1 MAHALRD
8 PRIAS
13 LRRAALICAACL
25 VTALIGIALA
35 ARAPRLGVPLP
46 LVGLAIAIPAWCVS
60 THRARLALAVVL
72 LYLGLVDGVVR
83 LETAGQGAT
92 LVRDVLLY
100 AVAIGVVL
108 RARGPLRL
116 PALGGWVLA
125 WIAVVLIQLAN
136 PGNHSITHA
145 VASLRQHLEFVP
157 LFFLGYALLRSYA
170 SLHAFFALLL
180 AVAAINGAVAAYQST
195 LSPAELGA
203 WGPGYNGLVSG
214 PSPTLF
220 AGANGQPQLR
230 PPGLGADEGFS
241 GILGACALPG
251 GIALLMTYRRRRSLM
266 LLIVLGLVGAAV
278 GVVASESRSSLITAI
293 VALVAM
299 LGLMAIGGQAKRAL
313 LALCLVVAMAGAAV
327 IAIGGYHSTAFYR
340 YSSIAPDKAAATIY
354 SSRSA
359 TWALTLDYA
368 REIPFGAGLGTVG
381 PAAGKAG
388 GVVTKYDAESQ
399 FTFLI
404 VELGVPGLLLFL
416 GFQAALCT
424 TVVKGLR
431 RERER
436 QTVIL
441 MAGLAAPLFGF
452 AVNWFIGVNTTSS
465 PNAPYLWLAAGVIA
479 WWLAD
484 RRSLVPDPASD
495 HLDAR
500 PREPAAAIA
509 HG

>member
-8 PRIAS
+8 PRLAAV
-13 LRRAALICAACL
+13 RRAALICAACS
-25 VTALIGIALA
+25 VTAMIGIALA
-35 ARAPRLGVPLP
+35 AKAPRYGLPLP
-46 LVGLAIAIPAWCVS
+46 LVGLAIAIPAWCAITDRS
-60 THRARLALAVVL
+60 RLALAVVL
-72 LYLGLVDGVVR
+72 LYLGLVDGIVR
-83 LETAGQGAT
+83 LESAGQAAT

-100 AVAIGVVL
+100 AVAIGVAL
-108 RARGPLRL
+108 RTRGPLRL

-125 WIAVVLIQLAN
+125 WVAIVVIQLAN
-136 PGNHSITHA
+136 PGNHSFLHA

-170 SLHAFFALLL
+170 SLHTFFALLL

-195 LSPAELGA
+195 LSPAQLGA
-203 WGPGYNGLVSG
+203 WGSGYNELVSG
-214 PSPTLF
+214 PAPTLF
-220 AGANGQPQLR
+220 AGANGQPQVR

-251 GIALLMTYRRRRSLM
+251 GIALLMTYRRRRSLR
-266 LLIVLGLVGAAV
+266 LLIVVGLIGAAV
-278 GVVASESRSSLITAI
+278 GVLTSESRSSVITAI
-293 VALVAM
+293 VAVVAM
-299 LGLMAIGGQAKRAL
+299 LGLLAIGGQAKRAL

-327 IAIGGYHSTAFYR
+327 MAIGNYNSDTFYR
-340 YSSIAPDKAAATIY
+340 YTSIAPDKAASTVY

-359 TWALTLDYA
+359 TWALTFDYA
-368 REIPFGAGLGTVG
+368 RSIPFGAGLGTVG

-388 GVVTKYDAESQ
+388 GAVTRYDAESQ

-424 TVVKGLR
+424 TVVRGLR
-431 RERER
+431 RERDR
-436 QTVIL
+436 QTVVL

-452 AVNWFIGVNTTSS
+452 AVNWFVGVNTTSS

-484 RRSLVPDPASD
+484 RPSQAPDPASGR
-495 HLDAR
+495 LDTR
-500 PREPAAAIA
+500 DREQAVAIA